1 MAFFKTIRTFRRIAY
16 KRYKYQAL
24 RGFIF
29 HIHFL
34 TQFGTAT
41 MVRSILRGGIGRFF
55 TGILSGMMK
64 DSDRLK
70 DLGKKLDKTMQERRG
85 SPDDNIQEGSA
96 AGLAMRAVTELLVGL
111 LVCMALGWAADK
123 YLGTKPWLMLAGIVL
138 GLAAGVVNVMRLS
151 NSKQANELLGGKGPM
166 PPSVKD
172 DDDED

>member
-1 MAFFKTIRTFRRIAY
+1 
-16 KRYKYQAL
+16 
-24 RGFIF
+24 
-29 HIHFL
+29 
-34 TQFGTAT
+34 
-41 MVRSILRGGIGRFF
+41 
-55 TGILSGMMK
+55 MMK

-70 DLGKKLDKTMQERRG
+70 DLGVKLDKTLQERRG
-85 SPDDNIQEGSA
+85 SPDDGSQEGSA

-123 YLGTKPWLMLAGIVL
+123 YLGTAPWIMLALMPL

-151 NSKQANELLGGKGPM
+151 KSKQAEDLLGGKGPM